1 MNSFKGH
8 HFTQTELNYDLLS
21 RSDSMAAMTVQS
33 LQTEGEQKRGTIH
46 QKMKGKRAR
55 KMNANTSCEGC

>member
-1 MNSFKGH
+1 
-8 HFTQTELNYDLLS
+8 
-21 RSDSMAAMTVQS
+21 MAAMTVQS